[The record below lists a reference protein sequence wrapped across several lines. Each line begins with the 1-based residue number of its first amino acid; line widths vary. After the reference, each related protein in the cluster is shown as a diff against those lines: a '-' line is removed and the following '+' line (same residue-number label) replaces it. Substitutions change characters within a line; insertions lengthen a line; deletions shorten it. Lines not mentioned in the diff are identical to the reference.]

1 MWWILIVLLFL
12 SSSASV
18 VIWSACVVS
27 SREEIDAEVYSGLHR
42 QPRRVDLLS
51 AER

>member
-1 MWWILIVLLFL
+1 MWWILIVLL

-27 SREEIDAEVYSGLHR
+27 SREEIDAESYSRLHKQTR
-42 QPRRVDLLS
+42 HINSLPLAR
-51 AER
+51 

>member
-1 MWWILIVLLFL
+1 MWWILIMLL

-27 SREEIDAEVYSGLHR
+27 GREEIDAASYSRLYK
-42 QPRRVDLLS
+42 QTRRINLLP
-51 AER
+51 